1 MFSTSPPTPLREW
14 QILWGSTRSAT
25 MTTRQWWRRRQW
37 WREVAAGTAPTAATH
52 EIQVAVETSED
63 RRNRNETGWS
73 PTLPGH
79 NASPLLFL
87 AESWNG
93 KVARECCTAPWTT
106 ALDRTRNPRT
116 SPRPMMGRISR
127 REKSRYLPMTRE
139 NGRLISTRSLDW
151 LIINEPS
158 SAALLIAHRRWVIIT
173 KGGYFV
179 SCRVIDRMNDRRAKS
194 RCHFPRPTPRSRITR
209 ACD

>member
-1 MFSTSPPTPLREW
+1 MFSTSPPIPLREW

-79 NASPLLFL
+79 NASSLLFL

-116 SPRPMMGRISR
+116 SPRPIYDGANFTARKIALSADDSR
-127 REKSRYLPMTRE
+127 KRAFNIHSII
-139 NGRLISTRSLDW
+139 GLID
-151 LIINEPS
+151 N
-158 SAALLIAHRRWVIIT
+158 
-173 KGGYFV
+173 
-179 SCRVIDRMNDRRAKS
+179 
-194 RCHFPRPTPRSRITR
+194 
-209 ACD
+209 